1 MNRSGSARALIARA
15 PLRRFP
21 RKGDLM
27 KEREQRSY
35 RRGMG
40 RALSVVV
47 VAVIAAQ
54 GILATLTMRFG
65 DGPPRSQRVGTR
77 YSPR

>member
-1 MNRSGSARALIARA
+1 
-15 PLRRFP
+15 
-21 RKGDLM
+21 
-27 KEREQRSY
+27 
-35 RRGMG
+35 MG

-65 DGPPRSQRVGTR
+65 DGPPRSQRVGKR